1 MKIILATD
9 FSDAN
14 KTLSEYAIDLLKDKE
29 GTLLL
34 FHAYES
40 PEDYDEA
47 EAKMSSTVN
56 LLSDFG
62 NINVKSVLVQGDPE
76 TCLLNLIDTEKADLV
91 LMSTRGRGNKG
102 FLEGSLSKKIMS
114 SSPIP
119 LLSIHEDYQYRDS
132 SEILF
137 VTNFNKS
144 DIDTIKKI
152 FDLLEPFNPNLHI
165 VHCLID
171 GDPGKASRLLTELES
186 SLNKLNF
193 SKNIRY
199 KLIFSTDPKVA
210 LKTYCNENNISL
222 VAFTPR
228 EKHFDDLFFKDRVTK
243 NDFYNLHLP
252 LLTFK
257 KQS

>member
-1 MKIILATD
+1 MKVILATD
-9 FSDAN
+9 FSEAN
-14 KTLSEYAIDLLKDKE
+14 KTLTEYAIDLLKDKE

-34 FHAYES
+34 FHAYEG
-40 PEDYDEA
+40 EDDFAEA

-56 LLSDFG
+56 LLGDFG
-62 NINVKSVLVQGDPE
+62 NIDVKSVLVQGQPE
-76 TCLLNLIDTEKADLV
+76 TCLLKLINEEQADMV

-119 LLSIHEDYQYRDS
+119 LLSIHEDYQYRES

-144 DIDTIKKI
+144 DLNTISKV
-152 FDLLEPFNPNLHI
+152 FELLKPFNPHMHV
-165 VHCLID
+165 VHFIID
-171 GDPGKASRLLTELES
+171 GSPAKASRLLSELEAT
-186 SLNKLNF
+186 LKYLDF
-193 SKNIRY
+193 SDNIKY
-199 KLIFSTDPKVA
+199 KLIYSTNPKVA
-210 LKTYCNENNISL
+210 LKTYCDENGISL

-228 EKHFDDLFFKDRVTK
+228 QKHFDDLFFKDRVTK
-243 NDFYNLHLP
+243 DDFYNLHLP

-257 KQS
+257 K